1 MQKEFMIGHTTLS
14 WMIRAV
20 FRRKSGRRS
29 CSGCPTPCIRACFWR
44 KKREKR
50 MKVLKRLTEFI
61 TFIASLCCLSGID
74 AQLWQAV
81 PGLLL
86 LGLFVAEMAAWE
98 DGVCEEW

>member
-1 MQKEFMIGHTTLS
+1 
-14 WMIRAV
+14 
-20 FRRKSGRRS
+20 
-29 CSGCPTPCIRACFWR
+29 
-44 KKREKR
+44 

-61 TFIASLCCLSGID
+61 TFIASLCWLSGID

-86 LGLFVAEMAAWE
+86 LGLFVAEIAAWE

>member
-1 MQKEFMIGHTTLS
+1 
-14 WMIRAV
+14 
-20 FRRKSGRRS
+20 
-29 CSGCPTPCIRACFWR
+29 
-44 KKREKR
+44 

-86 LGLFVAEMAAWE
+86 LILFGVELAILE
-98 DGVCEEW
+98 DDEQEDECEEW